1 MNSIKNVLNKTKLK
15 KINKKQQ
22 YHTII
27 IGGGVMGSSIA
38 YQLAKM
44 GIKDIAIVERDNTY
58 TYIRHILYIYTH
70 ISACGIRQ
78 QFALPENIKLSKY
91 GGEFIQNPQELT
103 LQDGMPVDFQ
113 VCVYICVYIYIRCV

>member
-44 GIKDIAIVERDNTY
+44 GIKDIAVVERDNTY
-58 TYIRHILYIYTH
+58 TYASSSL
-70 ISACGIRQ
+70 SACGIRQ